1 MARKKEPA
9 PLDYKKIGNLKTRLI
24 EEEMQKSYLDY
35 AMSVIASRA
44 LPDVRDGLKPSQRRI
59 LVAMHDL
66 GLTHRAKHRKCAK
79 IAGDTSGNYHPHG
92 EQVIYPTLVHMAQD
106 FSLRYP
112 LVDGQGNFGS
122 IDGDPPAQMRYT
134 EARMSAIAEEMLA
147 DIDKETVEFQP
158 NYDNTR
164 NEPKVLPAGIPQLIL
179 NGSMGIAVGMATNIP
194 PHNLGEVCDALILL
208 CNKPEAELPEI
219 MQFIKGPDFPTAG
232 IIFNPEEIRN
242 AYALGK
248 GKILIRGRAEIEEGG
263 RNQRIIISEIPFLVN
278 KAQLVQKIADLVKER
293 KIEGISDVRDE
304 SDRHGIRVVVELK
317 TNAFANKILNSL
329 YEHTPLQTAFYV
341 NMLALTKELEPKV
354 FTLRDLLLAYLEH
367 RREVVLRRT
376 RFLLRK
382 AQERLHILEGLK
394 IALDNID
401 RVIEGIRN
409 SENRESAKRFL
420 ITSFK
425 LSPLQA
431 EAILEMRLSALA
443 RLERE
448 KVEEEITTKKSEIAN
463 YEKIL
468 ASPAEVTKIIKSEL
482 SEIKNKYKDDRRT
495 EVRAETLQKF
505 AVEDLIPDE
514 EMVIVVTEKNYIK
527 RTPLNSFRQQA
538 RGGKGVL
545 GISTKAEDRVDEALI
560 ASTHDDILF
569 FSNFGRVFRTKVYE
583 IPLGLRQAKGQA
595 LVNFINLAPEE
606 RITAV
611 VTLDKKTLEKG
622 RYLLMASKKGVF
634 KKTEILAFQNCK
646 KRGLIALKLKAGD
659 LLRWVKVTEGENW
672 LFAATNR
679 GQAILFPESDLRP
692 MGRSASGVR
701 GMRLEKGEE
710 LVAVDVLSASL
721 QKEGDVLVITEKG
734 YGKRTPLSMFRLQK
748 RGGRGIRLIG
758 LNEKTGSV
766 ADMQII
772 SLGSESCLITTFF
785 GQTIRIP
792 LANIRR
798 LSRQARGVR
807 LIRLEEGNKI
817 ASMAVLAKEQ
827 FSKKEKESLVS
838 SSKSLAESSLS
849 DHKKEKSDKM
859 IPNSL
864 ESKKG
869 PGFSDVKIH
878 RYREDVIIEE
888 D

>member
-1 MARKKEPA
+1 
-9 PLDYKKIGNLKTRLI
+9 
-24 EEEMQKSYLDY
+24 
-35 AMSVIASRA
+35 MSVIASRA

-134 EARMSAIAEEMLA
+134 EARMTAIAEEMLA
-147 DIDKETVEFQP
+147 DIDKETVDFQP

-164 NEPKVLPAGIPQLIL
+164 NEPKVLPAKIPQLIL

-194 PHNLGEVCDALILL
+194 PHNLSEVCDALILL
-208 CNKPEAELPEI
+208 CDKPEAELLEI
-219 MQFIKGPDFPTAG
+219 MQFIKGPDFPTGG
-232 IIFNPEEIRN
+232 IIFNPDEIKN

-248 GKILIRGRAEIEEGG
+248 GRIVIRGRAEIEEKG
-263 RNQRIIISEIPFLVN
+263 RTQRIIISEIPFLVN
-278 KAQLVQKIADLVKER
+278 KAQLVQKIAELVKER

-304 SDRHGIRVVVELK
+304 SDRHGIRVVIELK
-317 TNAFANKILNSL
+317 ANAYAHKILNSL
-329 YEHTPLQTAFYV
+329 YEHTPLQTIFYV
-341 NMLALTKELEPKV
+341 NMLALTKELEPRV
-354 FTLRDLLLAYLEH
+354 FTLKDLLLAYLEH
-367 RREVVLRRT
+367 RREVIVRRT
-376 RFLLRK
+376 SFLLKK
-382 AQERLHILEGLK
+382 ARERLHILEGLK
-394 IALDNID
+394 TALDNID
-401 RVIEGIRN
+401 EVIEGIRN
-409 SENRESAKRFL
+409 SENREAAKQFL
-420 ITSFK
+420 ISNFK
-425 LSPLQA
+425 LSSLQA

-448 KVEEEITTKKSEIAN
+448 KVEEEIANKKTEIAN

-468 ASPAEVTKIIKSEL
+468 ADPSEVTKIIKEEIL
-482 SEIKNKYKDDRRT
+482 EIKNKYKDERRT

-505 AVEDLIPDE
+505 AAEDLIPDE

-538 RGGKGVL
+538 RGGKGVI
-545 GISTKAEDRVDEALI
+545 GISTKAEDRVDEVLI

-606 RITAV
+606 KITAV
-611 VTLDKKTLEKG
+611 VALDKRTLERG
-622 RYLLMASKKGVF
+622 RYLLMASKKGIF

-646 KRGLIALKLKAGD
+646 RRGLIALKLKAGD
-659 LLRWVKVTEGENW
+659 LLRWVKVTEGGDW
-672 LFAATNR
+672 LFAASNK
-679 GQAILFPESDLRP
+679 GQAILFPESELRP
-692 MGRSASGVR
+692 LGRSASGVR
-701 GMRLEKGEE
+701 GMKLEEGEV
-710 LVAVDVLSASL
+710 LVAVDTLPASL
-721 QKEGDVLVITEKG
+721 QKESDVLVITEKG
-734 YGKRTPLSMFRLQK
+734 YGKRTPLSMFRLQ
-748 RGGRGIRLIG
+748 RRDGRGIKLIG
-758 LNEKTGSV
+758 LNEKTGLV
-766 ADMQII
+766 ADMQITT
-772 SLGSESCLITTFF
+772 SDSDSCLITTFL

-792 LANIRR
+792 VANIRR

-807 LIRLEEGNKI
+807 LIKLEEGNKI
-817 ASMAVLAKEQ
+817 ASVAVLKKEQ
-827 FSKKEKESLVS
+827 FLQPKGSLSTKEETKTSLAQTEKEETQTSASDSLNSKKEKTLTE
-838 SSKSLAESSLS
+838 
-849 DHKKEKSDKM
+849 
-859 IPNSL
+859 
-864 ESKKG
+864 KG
-869 PGFSDVKIH
+869 PGFSGVKIH